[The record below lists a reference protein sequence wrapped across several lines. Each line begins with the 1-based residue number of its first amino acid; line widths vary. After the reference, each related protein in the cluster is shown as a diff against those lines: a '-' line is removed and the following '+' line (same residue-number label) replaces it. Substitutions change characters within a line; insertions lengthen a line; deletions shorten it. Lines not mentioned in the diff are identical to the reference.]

1 MLTLY
6 KLKLLFNQP
15 QLLLKPISQSSNFIL
30 EVSLLQLHAEQ
41 TWTTPF
47 WPLDTTLLEANH
59 IG

>member
-1 MLTLY
+1 MLMLY
-6 KLKLLFNQP
+6 KLKLLFNQH

-41 TWTTPF
+41 TWITPF
-47 WPLDTTLLEANH
+47 WQLDTTLLEANH